1 MVGSDVDLSAY
12 RTSALQDIIDN
23 RHTAGVL
30 LARQE
35 ASTAD
40 EKAIAA
46 QEDADDAL
54 AALDDKQ
61 ATLTALTEVP
71 GLQAALDAKQA
82 TPVPIGD
89 VTGLQASLDA
99 LAPSTIV
106 DPAIEPSYWVD
117 INDAR
122 IFTVHFDSRALA
134 LDGATKVRLV
144 IQGNP
149 VTVNIA
155 AEQHTYN
162 FAFDAT
168 ASANISRARRVGQT
182 VRTDFYVLNAAD
194 AILYH
199 VIGFIRVLATA
210 PDTAPELPIVYENAI
225 GGRTTFSINWARLEE
240 LPAGNFT
247 ARETWLFGWE
257 IKINNNSAADGI
269 RIGLYNK
276 DGTRDRELV
285 QPSFP
290 DGAIEY
296 TGTAIMP
303 ISAGNGNIQLRVT
316 STTADTRNADD
327 RHFWAI
333 KLADA

>member
-1 MVGSDVDLSAY
+1 MPLILVILEDISGNRAGTAFDWNQGDVLYIPPNSVAPEYLFSIAGSDVDLSAY

-134 LDGATKVRLV
+134 LDGATKL
-144 IQGNP
+144 
-149 VTVNIA
+149 
-155 AEQHTYN
+155 
-162 FAFDAT
+162 
-168 ASANISRARRVGQT
+168 
-182 VRTDFYVLNAAD
+182 
-194 AILYH
+194 
-199 VIGFIRVLATA
+199 
-210 PDTAPELPIVYENAI
+210 
-225 GGRTTFSINWARLEE
+225 
-240 LPAGNFT
+240 
-247 ARETWLFGWE
+247 GW
-257 IKINNNSAADGI
+257 
-269 RIGLYNK
+269 
-276 DGTRDRELV
+276 
-285 QPSFP
+285 
-290 DGAIEY
+290 
-296 TGTAIMP
+296 
-303 ISAGNGNIQLRVT
+303 
-316 STTADTRNADD
+316 
-327 RHFWAI
+327 
-333 KLADA
+333 